1 MKKNYILAL
10 LTFFVFCGTY
20 AQVTL
25 SQTTDNTIIA
35 ANSVACSGTGVVSDN
50 IFYRVFDLT
59 PYAST
64 FNVQEV
70 SFAVEAVSNASANFS
85 VDVIIYSNTGG
96 AFPAGTLTEISRVS
110 VPLTDAATGTIVD
123 VAISANVSAPE
134 LVFGVETPD
143 ESNGTAPNN
152 TTGFQ
157 IGSNNNGETNPGYI
171 SSAACGITPPATT
184 ASIGF
189 PDMHI
194 VMEVRDFSTLSVDA
208 FSIADLSISP
218 NPTASKVN
226 ISLPNTI
233 KEFTTELYSVTG
245 QLVDKQSNNTT
256 LDLSD
261 LNSGIYILKIE
272 SNLGSISRK
281 IVKQ

>member
-1 MKKNYILAL
+1 MFA
-10 LTFFVFCGTY
+10 FCGSY

-25 SQTTDNTIIA
+25 SQTTDNTIVS
-35 ANSVACSGTGVVSDN
+35 ANSVACSGDGVVSDN
-50 IFYRVFDLT
+50 IFYRVYDLT
-59 PYAST
+59 SYAST

-70 SFAVEAVSNASANFS
+70 SFAVEAVSNALPNFS

-96 AFPAGTLTEISRVS
+96 AFPAGTLTEISRVT

-143 ESNGTAPNN
+143 ESNGAMPAN

-157 IGSNNNGETNPGYI
+157 IGSNPNGETNPGYI
-171 SSAACGITPPATT
+171 YSVACGITPPSTL

-189 PDMHI
+189 GTMHM
-194 VMEVRDFSTLSVDA
+194 VMEVRDFSTLSVDE
-208 FSIADLSISP
+208 FSINDLSISP
-218 NPTASKVN
+218 NPTTSKVSL
-226 ISLPNTI
+226 SLPNSI

-245 QLVDKQSNNTT
+245 QLVNKQSNNST
-256 LDLSD
+256 LDLTD
-261 LNSGIYILKIE
+261 LTSGIYILKIE